1 MLCSRPRA
9 LEGRLRR
16 LFPEHGPALEI
27 SCTWAYSKGIQ
38 GHSRKNR
45 EKEIDFIARKGAS
58 AIYVQ
63 VTYLLES
70 KNTIEWE
77 FGARKGIKD
86 SFPKYII
93 FLDNFDMSR
102 TESSTGI

>member
-1 MLCSRPRA
+1 MDQLWK
-9 LEGRLRR
+9 
-16 LFPEHGPALEI
+16 I

-38 GHSRKNR
+38 GHSRKNG
-45 EKEIDFIARKGAS
+45 EKKIDFIARKGAS

-63 VTYLLES
+63 VTYLLEYLLES

-77 FGARKGIKD
+77 FGTRKGIKD
-86 SFPKYII
+86 NFPKYII